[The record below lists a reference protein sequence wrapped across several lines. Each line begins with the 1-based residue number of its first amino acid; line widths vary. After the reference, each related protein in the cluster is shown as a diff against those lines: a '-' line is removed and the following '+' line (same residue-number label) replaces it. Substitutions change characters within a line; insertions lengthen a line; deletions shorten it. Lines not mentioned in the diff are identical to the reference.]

1 MGSESALLIQLIGN
15 LKKESGN
22 ERQRDRVKTELTEK
36 FENVDDKLEMIVEGE
51 YEKLKGTI
59 HAFTTIAGRVTES
72 QTRVK
77 ALKRSL
83 LDCKTLLKCR
93 REELRKLWMEGVECK
108 QILKLLDRIDDAK
121 QAPAKLKEFIA
132 AKQYLDATNLLVHM
146 GRLVAV
152 TLNVMSDMRQ
162 TLISKSNA
170 IVVFFCLKVL

>member
-1 MGSESALLIQLIGN
+1 
-15 LKKESGN
+15 
-22 ERQRDRVKTELTEK
+22 
-36 FENVDDKLEMIVEGE
+36 MIVCPGH

-59 HAFTTIAGRVTES
+59 HAFTSIAGRVTES

-108 QILKLLDRIDDAK
+108 EILKLLDRMYLFSKACLFCCLHMCVVSDEAK
-121 QAPAKLKEFIA
+121 QAPAKLKQFMA

-146 GRLVAV
+146 GRLCHV
-152 TLNVMSDMRQ
+152 
-162 TLISKSNA
+162 I
-170 IVVFFCLKVL
+170 